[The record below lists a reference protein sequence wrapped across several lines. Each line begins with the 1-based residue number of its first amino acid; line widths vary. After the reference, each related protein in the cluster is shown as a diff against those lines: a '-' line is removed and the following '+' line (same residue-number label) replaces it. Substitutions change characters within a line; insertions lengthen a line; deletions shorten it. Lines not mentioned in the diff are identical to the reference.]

1 MGRGPEKGSLVLGE
15 YVVTEARTGQD
26 GGLPSRAWVYGV
38 PFAVESGL
46 NMI

>member
-1 MGRGPEKGSLVLGE
+1 MGRGLEKGCLVLGE
-15 YVVTEARTGQD
+15 YVVIEARAGQD

-46 NMI
+46 HTI